1 VRIERG
7 NRKLATLAMG
17 LASMTAG
24 VSFLA
29 CISASETIIGS
40 FIAGVLGLCGTATWG
55 NVATHKV
62 QAGQTQQ

>member
-1 VRIERG
+1 MNVARG

-17 LASMTAG
+17 LTSMTAG

-29 CISASETIIGS
+29 CISASETIVGS
-40 FIAGVLGLCGTATWG
+40 FVAGVLGLCGTTIWG

-62 QAGQTQQ
+62 QAGQPMQ